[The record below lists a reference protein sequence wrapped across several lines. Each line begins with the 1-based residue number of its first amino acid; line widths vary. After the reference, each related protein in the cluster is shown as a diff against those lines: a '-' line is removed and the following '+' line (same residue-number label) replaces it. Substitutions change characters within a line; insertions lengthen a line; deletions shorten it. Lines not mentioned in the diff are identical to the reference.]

1 MFKFIDFAM
10 EAFIAFVMTITK
22 LPIREAVKKWNEA
35 IDEKAAFLVTRAI
48 MNKVNLRTMATGKK
62 WVVEEV
68 PIDILFVDTYQRVFK
83 LCNILKN
90 KAEFDE
96 NKIDVKTVSYRD
108 GKFYL
113 VDGWHTAVLLL
124 LMGEKTMT
132 VKIVNN
138 MSRDDEAKFFA
149 RQNKG
154 KVRVSAKDTFFS
166 LLEGHEERET
176 NIFNICKERGY
187 NLSRATNRGKGGHSV
202 SAVTVLCRL
211 YDLDLLNLTFDI
223 LHATGFE
230 SYKEAFNARFLGSF
244 EILKDYDI
252 KKGDNKFT
260 HLVTVMKACGNP
272 KDFYSECRKVTQ
284 GVTIDTISARDDEER
299 AFKTYL
305 YITLADVQRPVK
317 EVK

>member
-1 MFKFIDFAM
+1 MFKFVDFTM
-10 EAFIAFVMTITK
+10 EAFVEFVMSVTK
-22 LPIREAVKKWNEA
+22 LHIDAAVKKWNEA
-35 IDEKAAFLVTRAI
+35 IDKKAAFLVTRAV
-48 MNKVNLRTMATGKK
+48 MDKANLKMMATGKK

-68 PIDILFVDTYQRVFK
+68 PIDTLFVDTYQRVFN
-83 LCNILKN
+83 LSSILKN
-90 KAEFDE
+90 KANFNE
-96 NKIDVKTVSYRD
+96 NKVEVKTVSYRD

-132 VKIVNN
+132 VKIVSN
-138 MSRDDEAKFFA
+138 MTRDDEAEFFA
-149 RQNKG
+149 YQDKG
-154 KVRVSAKDTFFS
+154 KRRVSAKNTFFS
-166 LLEGHEERET
+166 LLEAHKEREE
-176 NIFNICKERGY
+176 NIFDICKERGY
-187 NLSRATNRGKGGHSV
+187 NLSRATNRGKGGRSV
-202 SAVTVLCRL
+202 SAVTVLGSL
-211 YDLDLLNLTFDI
+211 YDANLLELAFDI

-230 SYKEAFNARFLGSF
+230 NYKEAFNARFLGSF
-244 EILKDYDI
+244 EILKDYNI

-284 GVTIDTISARDDEER
+284 GVTINTISARDDEER

-305 YITLADVQRPVK
+305 YITLADVQKPVK